1 MPDIIT
7 SLTNRENQVHAL
19 YINNEHIPG
28 AETFICAT
36 IFSQFHE
43 LSRSKEIDLIH
54 RPSTIITLGRRTTN
68 DLTEWSD
75 AVEEDDTYSLLR
87 FSVEDLSCCKVI
99 EHSGFGKKLF
109 VT

>member
-28 AETFICAT
+28 SETFICAT

-43 LSRSKEIDLIH
+43 LSRSKIDLIQ
-54 RPSTIITLGRRTTN
+54 RPSTITLGRRTTN

-75 AVEEDDTYSLLR
+75 AVEEDDTYRLLR
-87 FSVEDLSCCKVI
+87 FSVKDLGCCKVI